1 MMVGTTDTT
10 GLFLRVQKSLHVGG
24 VYVLM
29 GDNSIHF
36 ISESIDQELFPE
48 ISHLYSGMPTWLRGR
63 VTDSPILRNG
73 LTQMVGVK
81 RDRVSIADTEYRRIG
96 DRRHHVREPVQRVA
110 EKAVR
115 RDGAICV
122 PDAGLGPGRQG
133 GER

>member
-63 VTDSPILRNG
+63 VTDSPILTGLRLERNSFTK
-73 LTQMVGVK
+73 LSSVEEAYDPSVG
-81 RDRVSIADTEYRRIG
+81 
-96 DRRHHVREPVQRVA
+96 
-110 EKAVR
+110 
-115 RDGAICV
+115 
-122 PDAGLGPGRQG
+122 
-133 GER
+133 